1 MCKVQIQ
8 MVLLVGVRCWALVP
22 HNYSCPWTMATT
34 PFGGGWGYVSGYSH
48 AFWNLF
54 LCIGVQNKLSRGQRD
69 KIQQFMTIAGAKY
82 CPVSNLTVCYVGL
95 CIPGL
100 SRLLFLSLLLLTSNC
115 SSPSSSIHSLHP
127 VLRGSPFGTRGMG
140 FAIFFTSALSL
151 SKSLSVFW

>member
-8 MVLLVGVRCWALVP
+8 IVLLVGVRCWALVP
-22 HNYSCPWTMATT
+22 TT
-34 PFGGGWGYVSGYSH
+34 TLAHGLWQLHLLWGGYVSCYSH

-100 SRLLFLSLLLLTSNC
+100 SRLLFLSLSPLTSNC
-115 SSPSSSIHSLHP
+115 LSPSSSIHSLHP
-127 VLRGSPFGTRGMG
+127 VLWGSLFGTRGMG
-140 FAIFFTSALSL
+140 FAVFFTSALPL